1 MRTIFDLSARDE
13 VLARLERLRPDAHA
27 RWGQLDAPRMLCHVA
42 DQLRQGLGELE
53 AQPIRSPLA
62 VTPVNWLVI
71 HVLPWPKGRGKS
83 PPEFLQRQPNT
94 WNADLRECRRLIN
107 AFFSRGPRAAWPS
120 SPVFGRISGR
130 SWGVLA
136 YKHLDHHLRQF
147 GA

>member
-1 MRTIFDLSARDE
+1 MRTIFDLAARDE
-13 VLARLERLRPDAHA
+13 VLARLARLRPDAHA

-42 DQLRQGLGELE
+42 DQLRQALGELE

-62 VTPVNWLVI
+62 SLPLNWLLI
-71 HVLPWPKGRGKS
+71 HVLPWPKGRGRS
-83 PPEFLQRQPNT
+83 PPEFLQRQPASWET
-94 WNADLRECRRLIN
+94 DLAECRRLVN
-107 AFFSRGPRAAWPS
+107 TCFRRGPNADWPI
-120 SPVFGRISGR
+120 SPVFGRISGP